1 MAVATTSSQS
11 RLRNTLPTPVRRLFD
26 AAALALFLCGCA
38 VAGAPPVHRI
48 ALLAPFEGRYR
59 EVGYDALYAGRLA
72 FTDAGASQ
80 YEFLPLDD
88 GGTSERA
95 ADRARAVA
103 LDRSITAAVVLGYSA
118 ADEQALAAFD
128 DLPVLV
134 VGNWIAA
141 APGERVYIFS
151 NPAINAQLTA
161 PPTISV
167 NDAAR
172 LSAPV
177 TGGEVFALPGFAELR
192 ESLSDVTVLSS
203 GSLPDADF
211 EERYRSSDPFAP
223 PPGLLATL
231 TYDAV
236 RFLLQTNQT
245 DRESVSRAI
254 SDMAY
259 EGLSGTILFENGY
272 WQDAPIHAYR
282 YQSGQLTAADDVVE

>member
-1 MAVATTSSQS
+1 MG
-11 RLRNTLPTPVRRLFD
+11 

-38 VAGAPPVHRI
+38 VAGAPPVYRI

-72 FTDAGASQ
+72 FADAESSQ

-88 GGTSERA
+88 GGTPERA

-103 LDRSITAAVVLGYSA
+103 LDYSITAAVVLGYSA
-118 ADEQALAAFD
+118 TDEQALTAFD

-134 VGNWIAA
+134 VGNWTAA
-141 APGERVYIFS
+141 LPAERVYILS
-151 NPAINAQLTA
+151 SPELTARLTA

-177 TGGEVFALPGFAELR
+177 TGGEAFALPGFAELR

-203 GSLPDADF
+203 GSLPDASF
-211 EERYRSSDPFAP
+211 RERYRSSDPFAP

-236 RFLLQTNQT
+236 RFLLQANQP
-245 DRESVSRAI
+245 DRESVDRAI

-259 EGLSGTILFENGY
+259 EGLNGTIQFEDGY
-272 WQDAPIHAYR
+272 WQDAPIHVYR
-282 YQSGQLTAADDVVE
+282 YENGQLTAADDVVE